1 MLILFIKNL
10 YFLKKVIIEFY
21 LIIVSNINI
30 YNKLL

>member
-10 YFLKKVIIEFY
+10 YFLKEVIIKFD
-21 LIIVSNINI
+21 LVIISNINI